1 MAERIPDNMERVV
14 ARVRKMIALSK
25 DAAATEGERDNAMRA
40 AYATLTKYNL
50 SLALLE
56 DDKQSKQE
64 GEKRVTDKHFGRG
77 YPWAKTTSKA
87 IAGLFFCGYFYIRG
101 KHADRCTHYY
111 VGRESNAI
119 TAKEIADYVV
129 ESIVRE
135 ANSRRVKEARP
146 WSWWTSFCK
155 GATAAVVS
163 RCYELR
169 AQAERDE
176 QAQHIPQQ
184 PNKTPGTALVL
195 ASFYKSEQEANA
207 LVLASYGVVTSKSRE
222 RRSVVAEGY
231 HSGQTFGKSVS
242 LNRQLDGHNT
252 NAQRLK

>member
-1 MAERIPDNMERVV
+1 MAEQIPDNMERVV

-77 YPWAKTTSKA
+77 YPWAKTASQA
-87 IAGLFFCGYFYIRG
+87 VAGLFFCGYFYIRG

-129 ESIVRE
+129 ESIVHE
-135 ANSRRVKEARP
+135 ANTRRVKECRP

-169 AQAERDE
+169 AQAERTQ
-176 QAQHIPQQ
+176 QASQQ
-184 PNKTPGTALVL
+184 TSNTPGTALVL
-195 ASFYKSEQEANA
+195 ASFYKSEKEAND

-231 HSGQTFGKSVS
+231 ASGQSFGSNVS
-242 LNRQLDGHNT
+242 LHRQIEKHDA
-252 NAQRLK
+252 NARRLK